1 MLALARCSSLSGI
14 LLLVACSGAG
24 ASRDAAPGDGGGE
37 GETAL
42 ADLRPDRDPLACNG
56 AGVLCDR
63 RYDEVAYATTHNAF
77 ASKEAFFFPPNQTF
91 GLKRQLDDGVR
102 ALMLDVHPAPPPADG
117 GVATGDAGAADGAAG
132 SAAEP
137 LLCHSLCSLGS
148 MRLRQGLTTI
158 AEFLAREPREVV
170 TIVFESYV
178 EASAVQGVLAATG
191 LLSQL
196 HVQPVGLPWPTLA
209 EMIAAGRR
217 LVIFTDRQG
226 GAFAGYHDVWK
237 HAWETPFHAEKPEE
251 LVCTPNRGDPQN
263 PLFILNHF
271 LTAPVAMPLSAE
283 KVNHDPFFI
292 DRALRCQ
299 KESGAL
305 PNFVTVDFYELGD
318 LFAVVR
324 RLNGLP

>member
-1 MLALARCSSLSGI
+1 MTFARSCLLSSL
-14 LLLVACSGAG
+14 LLFVACSGDG
-24 ASRDAAPGDGGGE
+24 SPRDAGQGDAGQGD
-37 GETAL
+37 ASPL
-42 ADLRPDRDPLACNG
+42 DLRPDRDPLACNG
-56 AGVLCDR
+56 ARVLCDR

-102 ALMLDVHPAPPPADG
+102 ALMLDVHPAPSPRDGGVGLADG
-117 GVATGDAGAADGAAG
+117 GVSDGAVDAN
-132 SAAEP
+132 EP
-137 LLCHSLCSLGS
+137 LLCHALCTLGS
-148 MRLRQGLTTI
+148 MPLRQGLSTI
-158 AEFLAREPREVV
+158 ADFLAREPREVV
-170 TIVFESYV
+170 TLILESYV
-178 EASAVQGVLAATG
+178 DAAAVQSVLAATG

-196 HVQPVGLPWPTLA
+196 HTQPLGQPWPTLSQ
-209 EMIAAGRR
+209 MIAAGHR
-217 LVIFTDRQG
+217 LVVFTDRQG
-226 GAFAGYHDVWK
+226 GGFPGYHDVWK

-263 PLFILNHF
+263 PLLILNHF

-283 KVNHDPFFI
+283 KVNHDPFFVE
-292 DRALRCQ
+292 RALRCQ
-299 KESGAL
+299 EESGAL